1 MLCMPIGAIWA
12 YRRLW
17 KLIWLIVLS
26 SIIFNERLIIYTS
39 EFNFI
44 RRQSFLLYKPY
55 MRVIETYRTDCRL
68 CWCWIM
74 VDLHVLIINVS
85 LFHLFHVLS
94 DFLVSICLLVGFF
107 LYFLSFLSHVV
118 KVWFSLVFE
127 LKLGLSSLNLKNSLF
142 ETTLFE
148 LCAIM
153 NKHMS

>member
-12 YRRLW
+12 YLRLW

-55 MRVIETYRTDCRL
+55 MRAIETYRTDCRL
-68 CWCWIM
+68 VWCWIM
-74 VDLHVLIINVS
+74 VDLHVLLIIAS
-85 LFHLFHVLS
+85 LFHLFYVLF
-94 DFLVSICLLVGFF
+94 DFLNFICLLVGFF

-127 LKLGLSSLNLKNSLF
+127 LKLGLSSLNLKNSLL

-148 LCAIM
+148 HRAIM

>member
-12 YRRLW
+12 YLRLW

-68 CWCWIM
+68 GWHWIM
-74 VDLHVLIINVS
+74 VDLHVLIINAS
-85 LFHLFHVLS
+85 LFHLFLVLS
-94 DFLVSICLLVGFF
+94 GFLVSICLLLGFF

-118 KVWFSLVFE
+118 KVWFSLVFK
-127 LKLGLSSLNLKNSLF
+127 LLLGLSNLTLKNSLF
-142 ETTLFE
+142 ETILFE
-148 LCAIM
+148 HCAIM
-153 NKHMS
+153 IKHMS

>member
-1 MLCMPIGAIWA
+1 MLDMHIGAIWA
-12 YRRLW
+12 YLRLW

-26 SIIFNERLIIYTS
+26 SIIFNERLIIYSS

-44 RRQSFLLYKPY
+44 RWQSYLLYKPY

-68 CWCWIM
+68 CCCWIM
-74 VDLHVLIINVS
+74 VDLHVLIINAS
-85 LFHLFHVLS
+85 LFHLFLVLFDS
-94 DFLVSICLLVGFF
+94 LSFICLLVGFF

-127 LKLGLSSLNLKNSLF
+127 LKLSLSSLNSKNSLF

-148 LCAIM
+148 LHAIM
-153 NKHMS
+153 GKHVS

>member
-1 MLCMPIGAIWA
+1 MLDMHIGAIWA
-12 YRRLW
+12 YLRLW

-68 CWCWIM
+68 CCCWIM
-74 VDLHVLIINVS
+74 VDLHVLIINAS
-85 LFHLFHVLS
+85 LFHLFLVLS

-127 LKLGLSSLNLKNSLF
+127 LKLSLSSLSSKNSLF
-142 ETTLFE
+142 ETILFE
-148 LCAIM
+148 HCVIM
-153 NKHMS
+153 IKHMS

>member
-1 MLCMPIGAIWA
+1 MLDMHIGAIWA
-12 YRRLW
+12 YLRLW

-44 RRQSFLLYKPY
+44 RWQSYLLYKPY

-68 CWCWIM
+68 TWCWIM
-74 VDLHVLIINVS
+74 VDLHVLIINAS
-85 LFHLFHVLS
+85 LFHLFLVLS

-118 KVWFSLVFE
+118 KVWFSLVFQ
-127 LKLGLSSLNLKNSLF
+127 LKLSLSSLNSKNSLS
-142 ETTLFE
+142 ETILFE
-148 LCAIM
+148 HCAIM
-153 NKHMS
+153 IKHMS

>member
-12 YRRLW
+12 YLRLW

-74 VDLHVLIINVS
+74 VDLHVLIINAS

-127 LKLGLSSLNLKNSLF
+127 LKLGLSSLNLKNSLL

-148 LCAIM
+148 LCSIM

>member
-1 MLCMPIGAIWA
+1 MLCMPIGVIWA
-12 YRRLW
+12 YLRLW

-74 VDLHVLIINVS
+74 VDLHVLIINDS

-148 LCAIM
+148 HRTIM

>member
-74 VDLHVLIINVS
+74 VDLHVLIINAS

-94 DFLVSICLLVGFF
+94 DFLVSVCLLVGFF
-107 LYFLSFLSHVV
+107 LCFLSFLSHVV

-127 LKLGLSSLNLKNSLF
+127 LKLGLSSLNLKNSLL

-148 LCAIM
+148 HRAIM